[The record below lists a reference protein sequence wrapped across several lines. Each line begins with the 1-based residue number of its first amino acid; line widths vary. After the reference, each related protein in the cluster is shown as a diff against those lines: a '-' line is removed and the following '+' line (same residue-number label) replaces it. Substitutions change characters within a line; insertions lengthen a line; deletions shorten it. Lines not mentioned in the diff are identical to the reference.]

1 MMLNK
6 LIDKREQYEIISI
19 SELVLNNH
27 LLGKVGTILNLKFVY
42 ELVEDKYLKKLYK

>member
-1 MMLNK
+1 MNK
-6 LIDKREQYEIISI
+6 SMDKSAQYEMIFI

-42 ELVEDKYLKKLYK
+42 ELVEDKYLKNYINRK